1 MLTRVTQSM
10 QTCVVAVYY
19 HLNFLLCFS
28 VQEVTFFDHCQ
39 YECMCLLSEVFL
51 CFVESGSVIDC
62 CLSEC
67 LLDFVL
73 EYMRSLVV

>member
-1 MLTRVTQSM
+1 MLTRVTQST
-10 QTCVVAVYY
+10 QTYVVAVYY

-39 YECMCLLSEVFL
+39 YECTCLLSVVFL
-51 CFVESGSVIDC
+51 CFVESGSGMHC
-62 CLSEC
+62 CLSEW

-73 EYMRSLVV
+73 EYMHS